1 MAIAER
7 LSGWPGEELLWHG
20 LYVKVI
26 RRALISSLYCFIG
39 GVCRL
44 DRVGELNS
52 EKKIRCCVL
61 YFYHFCDFQ
70 NYTSNDQNAVSA
82 YFVSRFY

>member
-1 MAIAER
+1 M
-7 LSGWPGEELLWHG
+7 
-20 LYVKVI
+20 KVL

-52 EKKIRCCVL
+52 EEKKSVVAFCV
-61 YFYHFCDFQ
+61 FIIFCDFQ
-70 NYTSNDQNAVSA
+70 NYSSNEQNAISA
-82 YFVSRFY
+82 YFASRFY

>member
-52 EKKIRCCVL
+52 EKISCCVL
-61 YFYHFCDFQ
+61 CFYHFLRL
-70 NYTSNDQNAVSA
+70 SKLHLE
-82 YFVSRFY
+82 